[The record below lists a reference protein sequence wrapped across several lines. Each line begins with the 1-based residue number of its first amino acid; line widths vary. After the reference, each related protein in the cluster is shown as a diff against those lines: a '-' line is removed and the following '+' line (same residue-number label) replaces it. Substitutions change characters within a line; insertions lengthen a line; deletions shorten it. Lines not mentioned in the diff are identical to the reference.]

1 MSREQIERLNAELTK
16 IIAAKDLT
24 ALVAMYEEDAWLLP
38 PGAPVVQGRDAI
50 SARFNAFMST
60 VETLDMQFEVIDV
73 VDAGDVL
80 VDLAHIRT
88 AAQRRDGEAHHQK
101 SKHIVIWRKQSD
113 GTFKIAAEAI
123 NRDA

>member
-1 MSREQIERLNAELTK
+1 MSREQIESLNAELTK
-16 IIAAKDLT
+16 VIAAKDIA
-24 ALVAMYEEDAWLLP
+24 ALVAMYEEGAWLLP

-50 SARFNAFMST
+50 QARFDAFIGT

-73 VDAGDVL
+73 IDAGDVL

-88 AAQRRDGEAHHQK
+88 SAQRRDGEGHTQK
-101 SKHIVIWRKQSD
+101 SKHIVIWRKQPD